1 MTDEKQNPSGQ
12 QSSQQQTGQSQDRKP
27 IGGKKRSDDSF
38 EKQNSGFGKLS
49 TWRVPIPIKLT
60 LQKAI
65 TKPPNRSHGAD
76 AAGATTPSKL
86 PNNAGRPGF
95 WPGGWEA
102 KLVRAV

>member
-49 TWRVPIPIKLT
+49 TWRVPIPIK
-60 LQKAI
+60 
-65 TKPPNRSHGAD
+65 
-76 AAGATTPSKL
+76 
-86 PNNAGRPGF
+86 
-95 WPGGWEA
+95 
-102 KLVRAV
+102 